1 MWSFQS
7 YSTFT
12 ITQTSTDHASF
23 SATTRGLNVQKHPF
37 YPTVPNFVF
46 TQFSTLT
53 VQLVYLKN
61 MKTFLFNM
69 KTANLIAKNREI
81 IDEEK
86 RFLRLTLGFK
96 QVGSLFVTL
105 SKLCWNLR
113 NTKKGNKYLEN
124 CILLIVL
131 TKAKLYFKN
140 FSSLKKCQDIA

>member
-1 MWSFQS
+1 
-7 YSTFT
+7 
-12 ITQTSTDHASF
+12 
-23 SATTRGLNVQKHPF
+23 VQKHPF

-105 SKLCWNLR
+105 SKLC
-113 NTKKGNKYLEN
+113 
-124 CILLIVL
+124 
-131 TKAKLYFKN
+131 
-140 FSSLKKCQDIA
+140 